1 MVDFD
6 TNLFGICA
14 FLEGK
19 YTRCWSGLVAW
30 VHLAQREWNV
40 IRILTGNKQIKRQTR
55 VSICGSVRTRDLLMT
70 VT

>member
-1 MVDFD
+1 MVSNRKMLNHQEGWFDCSVSRKESSEGGGIMVDFD

-30 VHLAQREWNV
+30 VGPPSENG
-40 IRILTGNKQIKRQTR
+40 T
-55 VSICGSVRTRDLLMT
+55 
-70 VT
+70 